1 MDKQKSLDV
10 LEEVHKQMESMTE
23 DELFNYM
30 KERSPSFRKWIE
42 KNIKKD
48 KNIKTK
54 QKKLFGIK
62 EAE

>member
-42 KNIKKD
+42 KNMNLSSAKD
-48 KNIKTK
+48 RGLSTLL
-54 QKKLFGIK
+54 QRM
-62 EAE
+62 

>member
-48 KNIKTK
+48 KKVNMNHKDIGK
-54 QKKLFGIK
+54 
-62 EAE
+62 